1 MRAFPKYHH
10 THAMTKKIDPSSAA
24 DKIIVQGIHMDLTDA
39 LKAAVANKCE
49 RLFRH
54 SDRIIRIRVYLEYD
68 KRRTGK
74 PHFIAKGHIEIGGPD
89 MVVTMESDDAY
100 KSIDMMAQKLDRLLR
115 VRASAH
121 KKKRLHPR
129 AVELDAAIPKFG
141 AKAE

>member
-1 MRAFPKYHH
+1 MD
-10 THAMTKKIDPSSAA
+10 KKTDPSSVA
-24 DKIIVQGIHMDLTDA
+24 DKIIAQGIHMDLTDA
-39 LKAAVANKCE
+39 LRASIASKCE

-54 SDRIIRIRVYLEYD
+54 QKRIIRIRVYLEYD

-89 MVVTMESDDAY
+89 MVVTMESEDAY
-100 KSIDMMAQKLDRLLR
+100 KAIDMMAQKLDRLLR

-129 AVELDAAIPKFG
+129 TVELDAALPKHG
-141 AKAE
+141 AED

>member
-1 MRAFPKYHH
+1 MD
-10 THAMTKKIDPSSAA
+10 KKTDPSSAA
-24 DKIIVQGIHMDLTDA
+24 DKIADKIIVQGIRMDLTDA
-39 LKAAVANKCE
+39 LIAAVSNKCE

-100 KSIDMMAQKLDRLLR
+100 KAIDMMAKKLDRLLR

-129 AVELDAAIPKFG
+129 ALELDAPIPKFG
-141 AKAE
+141 VEAE

>member
-1 MRAFPKYHH
+1 MD
-10 THAMTKKIDPSSAA
+10 KKTESSSAA
-24 DKIIVQGIHMDLTDA
+24 DKVIVQAIHMDLTDA
-39 LKAAVANKCE
+39 LKAAVINKCE

-54 SDRIIRIRVYLEYD
+54 QERIIRIRVYLDHD

-74 PHFIAKGHIEIGGPD
+74 PHFTAKGHIEIGGPD

-100 KSIDMMAQKLDRLLR
+100 KAIDMMAQKLDRLLR

-129 AVELDAAIPKFG
+129 ALDLDAVIPKVG
-141 AKAE
+141 VAAD

>member
-1 MRAFPKYHH
+1 MDNQ
-10 THAMTKKIDPSSAA
+10 TDPSSVA
-24 DKIIVQGIHMDLTDA
+24 DKIIAQGIHMDLTDA
-39 LKAAVANKCE
+39 LRAAVANKCE

-54 SDRIIRIRVYLEYD
+54 QERIIRIRVYLEYD

-100 KSIDMMAQKLDRLLR
+100 KAIDMMAQKLDRLLR

-129 AVELDAAIPKFG
+129 TVELDVPLPKH
-141 AKAE
+141 AVDAE

>member
-1 MRAFPKYHH
+1 MDKH
-10 THAMTKKIDPSSAA
+10 TDPSSAA

-39 LKAAVANKCE
+39 LRAAVASKCE

-54 SDRIIRIRVYLEYD
+54 QERIIRIRVYLEYD
-68 KRRTGK
+68 KRRSGK

-89 MVVTMESDDAY
+89 MVVTMESEDAY
-100 KSIDMMAQKLDRLLR
+100 KAIDLMAQKLDRLLR

-129 AVELDAAIPKFG
+129 AVELDATLPKVG
-141 AKAE
+141 VED

>member
-1 MRAFPKYHH
+1 MDKQ
-10 THAMTKKIDPSSAA
+10 TDSSSAA
-24 DKIIVQGIHMDLTDA
+24 DKIIVQAIHMDLTDA
-39 LKAAVANKCE
+39 LKAAVINKCE

-54 SDRIIRIRVYLEYD
+54 QERIIRIRVYLDYD

-129 AVELDAAIPKFG
+129 ALDLDASVPKMD
-141 AKAE
+141 AAA

>member
-1 MRAFPKYHH
+1 MDNQ
-10 THAMTKKIDPSSAA
+10 TDTSSAA
-24 DKIIVQGIHMDLTDA
+24 DKIITQGIHMDLTDA
-39 LKAAVANKCE
+39 LKAAVVNKCE

-54 SDRIIRIRVYLEYD
+54 QERIIRVRVYLEYD

-89 MVVTMESDDAY
+89 MVVTMESEDAY
-100 KSIDMMAQKLDRLLR
+100 KAIDMMAQKLDRLLR

-129 AVELDAAIPKFG
+129 TVDLAAVLPKHG
-141 AKAE
+141 AEAK

>member
-1 MRAFPKYHH
+1 M
-10 THAMTKKIDPSSAA
+10 KKQTDPSSAA
-24 DKIIVQGIHMDLTDA
+24 DKIIVQGIHMELTDA
-39 LKAAVANKCE
+39 LRAAVANKCE

-68 KRRTGK
+68 KRRSGK

-100 KSIDMMAQKLDRLLR
+100 KSIDMMSQKLDRLLR

-129 AVELDAAIPKFG
+129 AVELAAAIPKVAG
-141 AKAE
+141 ADE